1 VSTIEQVLKQLREQ
15 GWTPRV
21 SGGSGRI
28 DEILQHTDPSIT
40 EQEVQDFVRIIYED
54 RRTSKGK
61 VLPLS

>member
-21 SGGSGRI
+21 SGGSARI

-40 EQEVQDFVRIIYED
+40 EQEVQDFVGIIYED
-54 RRTSKGK
+54 RRTSKG
-61 VLPLS
+61 